1 MLLKLVM
8 LLPPLTPPKLPILL
22 LRRSGTTTGLDVP
35 VEMVLGW
42 RIRGTDTEELTVVFT
57 VKAEVLRDPLRGK
70 EIFLVTVELEL
81 GIGKPNPESGIG
93 KLLALMEIL
102 GDRESL
108 SGRGA
113 RSRDVGGVGKEEGPR
128 LKVISAPLLAVLLRV
143 C

>member
-1 MLLKLVM
+1 MLFKLVI
-8 LLPPLTPPKLPILL
+8 LLPPLAPPKLLILL
-22 LRRSGTTTGLDVP
+22 LRRSGTVTGPDVL
-35 VEMVLGW
+35 VEMILVW
-42 RIRGTDTEELTVVFT
+42 RIRGTDTGELTAVFT
-57 VKAEVLRDPLRGK
+57 VKAEVLRELLRGI
-70 EIFLVTVELEL
+70 EIFPATAELEF
-81 GIGKPNPESGIG
+81 GIGKPDSESAVG

-102 GDRESL
+102 GGRESL